1 MMSPRHWPDN
11 HRLWLL
17 LLLIVMVA
25 LQLPLILNP
34 GYFSH
39 DELQWAAFAKAGT
52 ATPWRDVHAFQY
64 RPLTF
69 TLWMALSRAFFAT
82 PIVFHLALVAWGT
95 LNALLLCIVG
105 RGFGLPPWPA
115 AMGAL
120 VFVLGPFASFTH
132 GWVGCIG
139 DVLWLSC
146 ALLICV
152 LVQRT
157 HRRLCAA
164 LVAAILT
171 GTALLA
177 KEAAFAIPPLLALT
191 FWLDG
196 RKQTWLAAMLA
207 SALVATGYLGL
218 RLDALLHAPH
228 EGAQYA
234 LSALNL
240 PQRWLEYQL
249 FAPIPPLLESFTTL
263 QRSGP
268 ALLAGLLWLTLLAS
282 LWQANRR
289 LTMLFL
295 LGGIA
300 ALLPVLP
307 LASSWNHYGYGF
319 AAITAMSVA
328 AAWPQASRM
337 GRVMIATFACLS
349 ALHGASVMLRIQQVG
364 NIQAVFS
371 PALAHVLRTHPAGI
385 TLQLAPDAKDWI
397 FVRLTHNIPSYQ
409 GVAIGNRVRIVPTNT
424 PADYRIHAD
433 GTLQE
438 LR

>member
-1 MMSPRHWPDN
+1 MMPPRHWPDN
-11 HRLWLL
+11 RWLL
-17 LLLIVMVA
+17 LLLIAMVA

-39 DELQWAAFAKAGT
+39 DELQWAVFAKTGT
-52 ATPWRDVHAFQY
+52 AMPWRDVHAFQY

-82 PIVFHLALVAWGT
+82 PIIFHLVLVAWGT
-95 LNALLLCIVG
+95 LNALLLYISG
-105 RGFGLPPWPA
+105 RGFGLRPWPA
-115 AMGAL
+115 ALGAL

-177 KEAAFAIPPLLALT
+177 KEAAFAIPPLLVLA
-191 FWLDG
+191 FWFDG

-207 SALVATGYLGL
+207 STLVATGYLGL
-218 RLDALLHAPH
+218 RLDALLHTPH

-268 ALLAGLLWLTLLAS
+268 ALLAGLLWLALLAS

-319 AAITAMSVA
+319 AAFTAMAVA
-328 AAWPQASRM
+328 AAWPQTSRS
-337 GRVMIATFACLS
+337 GRILIATFALLTL
-349 ALHGASVMLRIQQVG
+349 LHGGIVMWRIQQVG
-364 NIQAVFS
+364 RIQAVFS
-371 PALAHVLRTHPAGI
+371 PALASAVAAHNGSAP
-385 TLQLAPDAKDWI
+385 LQLRMAPDAKAWI
-397 FVRLTHNIPSYQ
+397 FLRLTHEIPSYA
-409 GVAIGNRVRIVPTNT
+409 GVAIGDRVQLTNSAT
-424 PADYRIHAD
+424 EADYSIEAD
-433 GTLQE
+433 GQ
-438 LR
+438 LRSLR